1 MVENENNLCHFP
13 DLDNAIIQPSK
24 IKTYLKLIIIF
35 FLDIPSQIEA
45 KFMWRAKE
53 WWKLIYWST
62 KLTYKFRIE
71 QKSCTHLWNDEIVC
85 CARYPVCLIS
95 TIELN
100 KIACLCC
107 FCWCISRSSWQFGAT
122 QWWQH
127 QRIPAFTF
135 RFQNGHQVSPF
146 GTNTDISSKR
156 LRIVPPVVAYRV
168 YIHYT
173 KKLFYWLVNC

>member
-1 MVENENNLCHFP
+1 MFNHLKWNPSKTDSNVIFQIFLHKSRQNLCEGKRNGGNLFTGAR
-13 DLDNAIIQPSK
+13 NW
-24 IKTYLKLIIIF
+24 LI
-35 FLDIPSQIEA
+35 
-45 KFMWRAKE
+45 
-53 WWKLIYWST
+53 
-62 KLTYKFRIE
+62 KFRIE
-71 QKSCTHLWNDEIVC
+71 QKSCTQWNDEIVC
-85 CARYPVCLIS
+85 RARYPVCLIS

-146 GTNTDISSKR
+146 GTNTDISSNGYGS
-156 LRIVPPVVAYRV
+156 YRR
-168 YIHYT
+168 
-173 KKLFYWLVNC
+173 W